1 MLELVSNSSP
11 MMMQRV
17 HRTSHSPKVLKLNPR
32 NLVKLCR
39 ASEDTSELEEVL
51 EVAH

>member
-1 MLELVSNSSP
+1 MLELVRDSSP

-17 HRTSHSPKVLKLNPR
+17 PRTSHSPKVLKLNPHK
-32 NLVKLCR
+32 LVKLCR
-39 ASEDTSELEEVL
+39 ASEDTPELEEVL